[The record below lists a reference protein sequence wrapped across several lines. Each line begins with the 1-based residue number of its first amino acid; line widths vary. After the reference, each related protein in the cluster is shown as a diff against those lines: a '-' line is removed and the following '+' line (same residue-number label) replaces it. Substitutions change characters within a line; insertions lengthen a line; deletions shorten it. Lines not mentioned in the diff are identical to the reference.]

1 MSNPAKSASD
11 IDWDK
16 MAKRLGRAFDEAM
29 DEAEQYAY
37 SDQDSC
43 APLIAASH
51 AAKAL
56 AKISERAQAQ
66 KEATEK
72 AGGFKLSKPAG

>member
-1 MSNPAKSASD
+1 MANPVKSASE

-16 MAKRLGRAFDEAM
+16 MAKRLGRAFDDAM
-29 DEAEQYAY
+29 DEAEQYSY

-43 APLIAASH
+43 APLIAAAH

-56 AKISERAQAQ
+56 VKISERAQAQ
-66 KEATEK
+66 KEREEK
-72 AGGFKLSKPAG
+72 KTSVISKPAA

>member
-1 MSNPAKSASD
+1 MSNPVKSASD
-11 IDWDK
+11 INWDK
-16 MAKRLGRAFDEAM
+16 LAKRLGRAFDEAM

-51 AAKAL
+51 VAQAL
-56 AKISERAQAQ
+56 VKISERVQSE
-66 KEATEK
+66 KEAVEK
-72 AGGFKLSKPAG
+72 TGFKIAKPAS